1 MIKDYLQRFFRHP
14 LKYAKNPV
22 QTFTTICSIV
32 RGSKMYQEYLY
43 KEHKRTYGFRN
54 RDKVF
59 YVICPSASS
68 QGLFSIHNYV
78 LWKVRYAIDHGY
90 IPVVDYQNYA
100 NMYLEP
106 QLVGKVNAWEYYF
119 KQPTQYGLKDVRHS
133 RHVIICDKYMP
144 AGYRGID
151 DEKEIL
157 YFNNIINLYCKLNDN
172 VFRKLEKMKEHILP
186 GGGYK
191 NIRCFGK
198 RNRLYELKAV

>member
-1 MIKDYLQRFFRHP
+1 
-14 LKYAKNPV
+14 
-22 QTFTTICSIV
+22 
-32 RGSKMYQEYLY
+32 MYQEYLY

-119 KQPTQYGLKDVRHS
+119 KQPTQYGLKAGMLLYVTNMCPLGI
-133 RHVIICDKYMP
+133 VGLTMKKKY
-144 AGYRGID
+144 Y
-151 DEKEIL
+151 IL
-157 YFNNIINLYCKLNDN
+157 IT
-172 VFRKLEKMKEHILP
+172 
-186 GGGYK
+186 
-191 NIRCFGK
+191 
-198 RNRLYELKAV
+198 